1 MGAAATLRVP
11 AELEHALS
19 PPPHGAL
26 RDKARP
32 PHGPPVDV
40 TCAFCR
46 ADDLSMAVRSCQCV
60 RQGCKVMHANRLV
73 ALCTARNYFSADGQA
88 NDAEML
94 LLARDGNGC
103 LRH

>member
-1 MGAAATLRVP
+1 
-11 AELEHALS
+11 
-19 PPPHGAL
+19 
-26 RDKARP
+26 
-32 PHGPPVDV
+32 
-40 TCAFCR
+40 
-46 ADDLSMAVRSCQCV
+46 
-60 RQGCKVMHANRLV
+60 MHANRLL